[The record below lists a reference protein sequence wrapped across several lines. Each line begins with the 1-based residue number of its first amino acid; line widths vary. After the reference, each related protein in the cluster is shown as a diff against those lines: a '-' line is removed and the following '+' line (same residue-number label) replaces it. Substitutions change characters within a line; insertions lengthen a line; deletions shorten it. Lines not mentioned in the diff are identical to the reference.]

1 MNFTP
6 ETLSSLPLETRFLRC
21 HELSEEALE
30 RAACATTDSERA
42 DLIAV
47 GNRWLSLATE
57 TEEVVRTM
65 WRR

>member
-6 ETLSSLPLETRFLRC
+6 ETLSSLPLETRFLCC

-30 RAACATTDSERA
+30 RAARATTDSERA
-42 DLIAV
+42 DLIALA
-47 GNRWLSLATE
+47 NCWLSLATE
-57 TEEVVRTM
+57 TEEVVRMM